1 LGEVVHKRVV
11 TCVSPRAEIW
21 NRVADTER
29 LNRFIGSEPLDWR
42 KVDRADTA
50 VRFVLRSRVGPIVS
64 DYEEEPY
71 EWVER
76 NRFGFWR
83 VIQRGLLAEM
93 RASYV
98 LKDADHGGCE
108 VEAGIALKPRFAWA
122 WPIVWVVSR
131 AIFNKVIAYVHACD
145 AAAAEGANVAVT
157 SSPVDKAAVEKSL
170 AALKGRYSA
179 ALLEQFGKHLS
190 TASDVEV
197 RRIRPFELAD
207 QWKGDRVETLRLC
220 LDGVKAGLTELHWS
234 LICPSCRGPTDS
246 LPALD
251 ALESTG
257 HCHFCDLSFDVD
269 LDRAV
274 EATFSPHP
282 KVRAMDLR
290 PYCIGSP
297 RLKPH
302 VVSQAVLGTGRD
314 GELRAAE
321 EPGRYRLFAQGGA
334 TAVVDVEPSAPEQVT
349 AKLDGERLVPAQL
362 TVRPGGAISVAA
374 GAPRHVKL
382 ERTAWEFNAATAV
395 IVSSLPEFRSQ
406 FGSAALR
413 PGMVLKVGRVAIL
426 FSDLVGSTALY
437 SRVGDAAA
445 FGIVSDCL
453 DFGRQLVERHGG
465 TVVKTMGDAIMAV
478 FADPAQAIATAA
490 QTARGFP
497 ALVSRHA
504 DAAQLHVK
512 IGIAAGPCTIVTAN
526 SVLDYFGQTVNT
538 AARVQHL
545 AGGGE
550 IVLTA
555 DLLEAARPDSRLQVT
570 ERFEARVKGIDQP
583 LSLVRLRPG
592 E

>member
-1 LGEVVHKRVV
+1 VSTIEIIKTV
-11 TCVSPRAEIW
+11 TCVSPRRAMW
-21 NRVADTER
+21 DRVADTER
-29 LNRFIGSEPLDWR
+29 LNRFIGSEPLDAR
-42 KVDRADTA
+42 KVERADSA

-76 NRFGFWR
+76 KRFSFWR
-83 VIQRGLLAEM
+83 VIKKGLLAEL

-98 LKDADHGGCE
+98 LKDAEHGGTDVE
-108 VEAGIALKPRFAWA
+108 VRLTLTPRFFWA
-122 WPIVWVVSR
+122 RPLVWLVSR
-131 AIFNKVIAYVHACD
+131 GIFNRVIQFVHACD

-157 SSPVDKAAVEKSL
+157 STPVDKGAVEKSL
-170 AALKGRYSA
+170 ASLKGRYPD
-179 ALLEQFGKHLS
+179 ALLELFGAHLAS
-190 TASDVEV
+190 GSDVEV

-207 QWKGDRVETLRLC
+207 RWKRDRVETLRLC

-251 ALESTG
+251 ALEATG
-257 HCHFCDLSFDVD
+257 HCHFCDLSFDID

-282 KVRAMDLR
+282 TVRPLDLR

-302 VVSQAVLGTGRD
+302 VVSQAVLAAGR
-314 GELRAAE
+314 GAELRAAE
-321 EPGRYRLFAQGGA
+321 EPGRYRLFVQGGA
-334 TAVVDVEPSAPEQVT
+334 TAVVDVEAGAPERLT
-349 AKLDGERLVPAQL
+349 AKIEGDHVTPAQL
-362 TVRPGGAISVAA
+362 AVRPGGEISVAA
-374 GAPRHVKL
+374 TQPGHVKL

-395 IVSSLPEFRSQ
+395 MVSSLPEFRSQ

-413 PGMVLKVGRVAIL
+413 PGMVLKVGRVAIF

-445 FGIVSDCL
+445 FGIVTDCL
-453 DFGRQLVERHGG
+453 NFGREVVERHGG

-478 FADPAQAIATAA
+478 FAQPDQAVAA
-490 QTARGFP
+490 AAETARGFAP
-497 ALVSRHA
+497 FVSKHENGKGL
-504 DAAQLHVK
+504 DVK

-545 AGGGE
+545 AGAGE
-550 IVLTA
+550 VVLTA
-555 DLLEAARPDSRLQVT
+555 DLVEAARPDGGLRVA
-570 ERFEARVKGIDQP
+570 ERFEAKVKGIDQP
-583 LSLVRLRPG
+583 LSLARMRPG
-592 E
+592 